1 MLKRIC
7 VVGGE
12 GLGKDRK
19 METYVKWQIKLV
31 TQINSILL
39 FGQKVSSSQVP
50 EETETCVG
58 ASNLS
63 FLTTFNTLEE
73 YIF

>member
-39 FGQKVSSSQVP
+39 FGQKVSSQVP

-63 FLTTFNTLEE
+63 FLTTLNTLEE